1 MADVPPAEY
10 DLIIRNV
17 RVLDPAN
24 DVDGI
29 GDVAVKDGLI
39 VSGVWTCSSIS
50 GYASHALVLVCECTA
65 SASAYE
71 YAC

>member
-1 MADVPPAEY
+1 MGDVPPAEY

-24 DVDGI
+24 DVDAV

-39 VSGVWTCSSIS
+39 VSGVCVHN
-50 GYASHALVLVCECTA
+50 HADLNQWAATEQYTP
-65 SASAYE
+65 AYLH
-71 YAC
+71 AVQ